1 MTVFMFTRFVSTFI
15 TSPNSW
21 NQTTNNMV
29 FETIEDHKTKPTPS
43 HHFEIK
49 PKIRI
54 KYVFYYFCHD
64 KTYDKN
70 K

>member
-1 MTVFMFTRFVSTFI
+1 
-15 TSPNSW
+15 
-21 NQTTNNMV
+21 MV

-54 KYVFYYFCHD
+54 EYVFYYFGSDETDD
-64 KTYDKN
+64 KYDHKLDDCLVVFHLGYI